1 MGTPTVR
8 QRKVARALRT
18 WRSRAG
24 MTLDEV
30 SDRLRW
36 SISKLSRLERA
47 ETIPGP
53 AEVIVL
59 ATIYGI
65 PEAERDAYAELA
77 RNGRRESWFRKYPA
91 DVVPGELKDFIEL
104 EAEAVKLDNFETI
117 FIPGLLQTEDY
128 AKALA
133 RGWDLNL
140 TDEVIETRAA
150 VRMQR
155 QARLHEEPRL
165 ELHTVIYEPALRVP
179 VGGRDT
185 MRTQLHHLLDM
196 AQQPNITV
204 QVLREDVGA
213 HPAMGFPFC
222 ILHLGNNTTPVVYM
236 DALMRGVFV
245 EEEPDVERCSLAFE
259 RLIKLAL
266 DPDASADL
274 IQRIAQDRN

>member
-1 MGTPTVR
+1 
-8 QRKVARALRT
+8 
-18 WRSRAG
+18 
-24 MTLDEV
+24 
-30 SDRLRW
+30 
-36 SISKLSRLERA
+36 
-47 ETIPGP
+47 
-53 AEVIVL
+53 
-59 ATIYGI
+59 
-65 PEAERDAYAELA
+65 
-77 RNGRRESWFRKYPA
+77 
-91 DVVPGELKDFIEL
+91 
-104 EAEAVKLDNFETI
+104 
-117 FIPGLLQTEDY
+117 
-128 AKALA
+128 
-133 RGWDLNL
+133 
-140 TDEVIETRAA
+140 
-150 VRMQR
+150 
-155 QARLHEEPRL
+155 
-165 ELHTVIYEPALRVP
+165 P